1 MPVDVVAP
9 GVLRACAGGTNC
21 YVVRTD
27 DGLLLVDA
35 GLPAHWRL
43 VGEAVRRLGAAPRDV
58 RALVL
63 THGHFDHVGFAAR
76 AAGRL
81 GLAPWVHEADAP
93 LVASPYSYDHARP
106 RSWYAVRHPRSLPLQ
121 VAMVAAGAL
130 AVEGLQ
136 RVRTFG
142 AGGPLDEA
150 PGRPVAVPT
159 PGHTDGHT
167 AFHLP
172 ERGLLFT
179 GDALVSLDP
188 YSART
193 GPRVVARAGTKDA
206 ARALDSLGALPPGRA
221 TVLPGHG
228 RPWTGRVAE
237 AVAAARGAGVA

>member
-9 GVLRACAGGTNC
+9 GVLRACAGGTNS

-58 RALVL
+58 TGLVL
-63 THGHFDHVGFAAR
+63 THGHFDHVGFVAR
-76 AAGRL
+76 AAERL
-81 GLAPWVHEADAP
+81 GLTPWVHEADAP
-93 LVASPYSYDHARP
+93 LVGAPYSYDHAMP
-106 RSWYAVRHPRSLPLQ
+106 RTWYAVRHPRSLPLQ
-121 VAMVAAGAL
+121 VAMVRAGAL
-130 AVEGLQ
+130 AVEGLEI
-136 RVRTFG
+136 VRTFG
-142 AGGPLDEA
+142 GAGPLEDV
-150 PGRPVAVPT
+150 PGHPVALPT
-159 PGHTDGHT
+159 PGHTDGHA

-172 ERGLLFT
+172 DRGLLFT
-179 GDALVSLDP
+179 GDALVTLDP

-206 ARALDSLGALPPGRA
+206 DRALESLTALPPGEA

-228 RPWTGRVAE
+228 RPWAGRVE
-237 AVAAARGAGVA
+237 DAVAAARRAGVA